1 MSLSGVVFEKVAGAF
16 GQLLLVEL
24 RRIAT
29 ALEVQANLQLAT
41 IGRQPLFAEPEL
53 DEPPVRRVVPPPSS
67 PNAIAHASPGEQGDP
82 DWLRLDLI
90 EQLARDHYLP
100 IDDETDLLAL
110 AREHGWIDREGK
122 LTQLPKSWHHAEGDR

>member
-29 ALEVQANLQLAT
+29 ALEVQVNLQLAER
-41 IGRQPLFAEPEL
+41 GRQPVFAEPE
-53 DEPPVRRVVPPPSS
+53 PVTPHALHRVYPSGIS
-67 PNAIAHASPGEQGDP
+67 NIAHAS
-82 DWLRLDLI
+82 LS

-100 IDDETDLLAL
+100 INDETDLLAL

>member
-29 ALEVQANLQLAT
+29 ALEVHVNLQLAER
-41 IGRQPLFAEPEL
+41 GRQPLFAEPE
-53 DEPPVRRVVPPPSS
+53 PVTPHALHRVSPSEIS
-67 PNAIAHASPGEQGDP
+67 NIAHASPGEQGDP